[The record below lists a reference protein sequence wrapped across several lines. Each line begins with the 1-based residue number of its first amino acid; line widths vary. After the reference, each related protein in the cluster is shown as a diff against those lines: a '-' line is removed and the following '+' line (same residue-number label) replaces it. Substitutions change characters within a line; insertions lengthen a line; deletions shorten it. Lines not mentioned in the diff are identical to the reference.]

1 MSALVLSLS
10 DIALT
15 FGGTPLLEAARLD
28 VAMGSRIALVGRNG
42 SGKSTLL
49 KIAAGLVEPD
59 SGERFAHPQAQIT
72 YLPQEPDFKGFAT
85 AIDYVGAHLTDLSD
99 LHKGERMLS
108 ALGVAPD
115 ATLETA
121 SGGEGKRVAIAAAL
135 VTEPDVLLLDEPT
148 NHLDIPAIE
157 WLEEKLFSLQ
167 AAIVLISHDRRLLE
181 KLTRETVWIDRG
193 QTHHLER
200 GFAHFES
207 WRDSV
212 LEEERATRHKLGRKI
227 AAEEDWVRYGVTARR
242 KRNVRR
248 MGELQAMRKNL
259 REARKETG
267 KVQFSASEAKTSG
280 KRVIVAENISKSY
293 GDTTIVDNFSIEIN
307 RGEKI
312 GLVAPNGA
320 GKTTLL
326 NMITGTLSPD
336 KGNVTIGSNIE
347 LLSLDQRRASLK
359 PDLRLADA
367 IADERGDWV
376 TINGTKRHVA
386 SYLQDFLFAPEQW
399 RAPVSSLSGGERGR
413 LALAAA
419 LAKPSNLLA
428 LDEPTN
434 DLDLETLDL
443 LEDLL
448 ADYKGTLLLIS
459 HDRSFIDRIVSSI
472 VTTEPAS
479 QGVWRRYP
487 GGYDDMLSQRGAV
500 SDNQKKDSNKDKKT
514 PSQAKQQPPKSG
526 RAKLSYKEQYALDTL
541 PEKIAE
547 LEKTIQNLA
556 ATLEDPAFF
565 NKDPAAFNTKAAALE
580 EAKTALNNA
589 EEEWLMLE
597 TKREDIAAQN

>member
-1 MSALVLSLS
+1 MSALVLSLC

-15 FGGTPLLEAARLD
+15 FGGTPLLEAARLE
-28 VAMGSRIALVGRNG
+28 VETGARIALVGRNG

-49 KIAAGLVEPD
+49 KIAAGLVEAD
-59 SGERFAHPQAQIT
+59 AGERFAHPDAHIM
-72 YLPQEPDFKGFAT
+72 YLPQEPDFTGHAT
-85 AIDYVGAHLTDLSD
+85 ALDYVAAHLVDMND
-99 LHKGERMLS
+99 LHKAERMLS
-108 ALGVAPD
+108 ALHIAPD
-115 ATLETA
+115 ATLQTA

-135 VTEPDVLLLDEPT
+135 VSEPDVLLLDEPT

-157 WLEEKLFSLQ
+157 WLEEKLRSMRT
-167 AAIVLISHDRRLLE
+167 AIILISHDRRLLE
-181 KLTRETVWIDRG
+181 KLTSQTVWIDRG
-193 QTHHLER
+193 RTSHLDR
-200 GFAHFES
+200 GFTHFEN
-207 WRDSV
+207 WRDAV
-212 LEEERATRHKLGRKI
+212 LEEERAARHKLGRKI

-248 MGELQAMRKNL
+248 MGELQTMRSNL
-259 REARKETG
+259 RNARKETG
-267 KVQFSASEAKTSG
+267 SVQFSAAKADASG

-293 GDTTIVDNFSIEIN
+293 DSVPIVDDFSIEIV

-312 GLVAPNGA
+312 GFVAPNGT

-326 NMITGTLSPD
+326 NMLTGALTPD
-336 KGNVTIGSNIE
+336 SGKISIGTNVE
-347 LLSLDQRRASLK
+347 LLSLDQRRAALK

-376 TINGTKRHVA
+376 EINGTKRHVA

-448 ADYKGTLLLIS
+448 AEYKGTLLLIS
-459 HDRSFIDRIVSSI
+459 HDRSFIDKIVSSI
-472 VTTEPAS
+472 VTIEPHK
-479 QGVWRRYP
+479 QGKWRRYP
-487 GGYDDMLSQRGAV
+487 GGYDDMVSQRGTL
-500 SDNQKKDSNKDKKT
+500 SDNQNNDGDRTKKT
-514 PSQAKQQPPKSG
+514 TKAPPPKST
-526 RAKLSYKEQYALDTL
+526 RLKLSYKEQYALDTL
-541 PEKIAE
+541 PDKITLLEKEIAE
-547 LEKTIQNLA
+547 LSA
-556 ATLEDPAFF
+556 MLEDPALFT
-565 NKDPAAFNTKAAALE
+565 KDPKIFEKKAALLE
-580 EAKTALNNA
+580 AAKTTLASAEDEWLTVEAKR
-589 EEEWLMLE
+589 EEIE
-597 TKREDIAAQN
+597 AQK